1 MINKELKQEIIS
13 LKVLHD
19 IVETYEEIA
28 AMRMRKI
35 KSSVLVNRS
44 FLNEL
49 NQVYLDVENNKQ
61 VNVAKKVLIKQI
73 EAIKNIIYD
82 KKLYILLSA
91 NAGLYGAVVRDTI
104 RNFILD
110 IRDQDCDVII
120 IGKIGK
126 GYYEKE
132 QKKHKYTYFDYSDDV
147 VDEAKAADLLKEI
160 VKYRE
165 VVIYYGLFKDILT
178 QIPQKSVLSHGT
190 IEKHKKEVLEE
201 GKRQLA
207 SSGSSSD
214 RKKYLLEPS
223 SEALLDFFEKE
234 VMRLLFIQYLYE
246 SNLSKFASRMINL
259 DYAIVN
265 VNTRLK
271 QMNYLRLKNKH
282 RLADSK
288 QQNVLSG
295 ISLWS

>member
-1 MINKELKQEIIS
+1 MINKEIKQELVS
-13 LKVLHD
+13 LKALHE

-28 AMRMRKI
+28 AIRMRKI
-35 KSSVLVNRS
+35 KNSVLINRS
-44 FLNEL
+44 FMSEL
-49 NQVYLDVENNKQ
+49 NQVYVDVENNKKI
-61 VNVAKKVLIKQI
+61 NIAKKAVKDQLDRIKDALY
-73 EAIKNIIYD
+73 E

-104 RNFILD
+104 RNFAND
-110 IRDQDCDVII
+110 VRKEDCDIFI
-120 IGKIGK
+120 IGKVGK
-126 GYYEKE
+126 NYYEKE
-132 QKKHKYTYFDYSDDV
+132 FNNKPYKFFDYSDDV
-147 VDEAKAADLLKEI
+147 VDEGKAADLLKEI

-165 VVIYYGLFKDILT
+165 IVIYYGLFKDILS
-178 QIPQKSVLSHGT
+178 QVPQRSVLSHGT
-190 IEKHKKEVLEE
+190 IEQHKKEVLQEE
-201 GKRQLA
+201 H
-207 SSGSSSD
+207 SSKFGPD

-234 VMRLLFIQYLYE
+234 VLRLLFIQYLYE
-246 SNLSKFASRMINL
+246 SNLSKYASRMINL

-265 VNTRLK
+265 VNSRIKQVNFMRLK
-271 QMNYLRLKNKH
+271 SKH